1 MTTSLTSTVVIV
13 CLFLANLVVSNGYFY
28 SRLCQPST
36 ILVRAVFV
44 ATFGLSASLLQLC
57 LWEINGSLE
66 REYSPFLM
74 FLTLESGVWRG
85 KWSLELC
92 WQI

>member
-1 MTTSLTSTVVIV
+1 MTTSLTSTVIIV
-13 CLFLANLVVSNGYFY
+13 CLFLVNLIVSNGYLY

-36 ILVRAVFV
+36 ILVRVVFV

-66 REYSPFLM
+66 RECLPLFI
-74 FLTLESGVWRG
+74 FLTLEFGVWRG
-85 KWSLELC
+85 KWWLELC